1 MLFFEILSVEQDP
14 IGFKFL
20 VSKDDKT
27 LGAGDSLNQ
36 QTETNKLSEFKQKMI
51 EFIQSSA
58 GLEVLDSQSTDFAIR
73 QKVDL
78 KSIVI
83 KIDQIQNL
91 IQRADTEGVP
101 FLQVNL
107 KDNKKILITENL
119 IGFKPAVLG
128 GLDTSRIPKVV
139 TTQDLRSVFDAI
151 EEALYLNE
159 NPNEEIQLLKKIFD
173 SVIAGGEHIGFD
185 LNRER
190 SWLLRLPIN
199 FFNLSA

>member
-1 MLFFEILSVEQDP
+1 M
-14 IGFKFL
+14 
-20 VSKDDKT
+20 
-27 LGAGDSLNQ
+27 NQ
-36 QTETNKLSEFKQKMI
+36 HAETIKINDFKQKLI
-51 EFIQSSA
+51 EFVKASA
-58 GLEVLDSQSTDFAIR
+58 GLEILNDQADEIVLR

-78 KSIVI
+78 KSINL
-83 KIDQIQNL
+83 KTKEIQNL
-91 IQRADTEGVP
+91 IQRADTEGLP

-107 KDNKKILITENL
+107 KDSKKILITENL
-119 IGFKPAVLG
+119 IGFKPALLG

-185 LNRER
+185 LNKER
-190 SWLLRLPIN
+190 SWLSRLPIQ